1 MNKKWAVL
9 LVGIFFIGKAEAK
22 LGQTLDE
29 IKKGLNNKELI
40 PVEEKTYPKD
50 IIMYRAENVRAETGG
65 FDFVRYSFFKDQEK
79 RGNKCIRVNY
89 HKIYERMDEVPL
101 LKNTES
107 TISKN
112 FGQDISSWEKI
123 KSDGF
128 HEDKNVPEA
137 YLGWYGPCEERAFAT
152 ISDYSEDKKVSLTI
166 VCNSP
171 EYSEFETK
179 VNYKAK
185 TYLSKLLHIPSD
197 KKNLNSLSGVWKSS
211 DGGTYYIQTDG
222 DNIYWVGE
230 SGDGGVA
237 WTNLFVGE
245 IDKNSIKGKWLDF
258 PKGRNRLK
266 GNLALQIASD
276 YKSLSYVDG
285 TGGFGGRS
293 WTKVN
298 LQSSTNPQQ
307 KP

>member
-29 IKKGLNNKELI
+29 IKKGLNNKELV

-50 IIMYRAENVRAETGG
+50 IIMYKAENVRAETGG
-65 FDFVRYSFFKDQEK
+65 FDFVRYSYFKDQEK

-89 HKIYERMDEVPL
+89 HGIYEKMDEVPL
-101 LKNTES
+101 LKDFEP

-112 FGQDISSWEKI
+112 FGQDISSWGKI

-152 ISDYSEDKKVSLTI
+152 ISEHSENKKVSLTV
-166 VCNSP
+166 VCDSA
-171 EYSEFETK
+171 EYSELEAE

-185 TYLSKLLHIPSD
+185 SFLGKIFHIPSD
-197 KKNLNSLSGVWKSS
+197 KMLK
-211 DGGTYYIQTDG
+211 
-222 DNIYWVGE
+222 NIYSDAF
-230 SGDGGVA
+230 SGKTPKRYKTLRSAILIIGTGSVLGG
-237 WTNLFVGE
+237 WLFALGIKLKKKWLKIGALLYFMCGILATIFLWRGLSIQIGFLASQFE
-245 IDKNSIKGKWLDF
+245 KNSEIT
-258 PKGRNRLK
+258 PR
-266 GNLALQIASD
+266 
-276 YKSLSYVDG
+276 
-285 TGGFGGRS
+285 
-293 WTKVN
+293 
-298 LQSSTNPQQ
+298 
-307 KP
+307 